1 MSLLSAAVLAVTLVV
16 VSMTD
21 LKRRVIPNRVLL
33 VAAGA
38 AVAISVLTGGPSG
51 LAGDLLAASAVSL
64 PLFAASLIRP
74 DGMGMGDAKLVA
86 VIGLFLGWQ
95 ALPALLIG
103 LLLAGMTGVLIA
115 LGRRTPPSQ
124 TAIPLA
130 PFLALG
136 VLPVT
141 LAAL

>member
-1 MSLLSAAVLAVTLVV
+1 MSLLAAAVLVVTLVV
-16 VSMTD
+16 VSATD
-21 LKRRVIPNRVLL
+21 LKQRVIPNRVLL
-33 VAAGA
+33 PAAAIGVTASALTGPEALLSDLAAA
-38 AVAISVLTGGPSG
+38 AVISS
-51 LAGDLLAASAVSL
+51 

-103 LLLAGMTGVLIA
+103 LFLAGMTGVLIA
-115 LGRRTPPSQ
+115 LGKRLPPSR
-124 TAIPLA
+124 AALPLA

-136 VLPVT
+136 ALPVT
-141 LAAL
+141 FASI

>member
-1 MSLLSAAVLAVTLVV
+1 MSLLAAAVFVMTLVV
-16 VSMTD
+16 VSVTD

-33 VAAGA
+33 PAAAIGATISALSGIDTLAEDLAAA
-38 AVAISVLTGGPSG
+38 AVV
-51 LAGDLLAASAVSL
+51 SA

-103 LLLAGMTGVLIA
+103 LALAGMTGVLIA
-115 LGRRTPPSQ
+115 LGRRIPPSR
-124 TAIPLA
+124 TSLPLA
-130 PFLALG
+130 PFLAVG
-136 VLPVT
+136 ALPV
-141 LAAL
+141 AFSCV